1 MIKFNNQNNKLLQSF
16 VSRIVLVVL
25 TVALIV
31 ALLPRSQGKMFHYDE
46 GKPWMYGQLIAKFD
60 FPIFKSEE
68 TLKNE
73 RDSIMKNFRP
83 YFNVNPKIEEQKI
96 GQFLKDYKNGIP
108 GLPPEYVTLVAQ
120 RLHELYQMGIAN
132 TAYFT
137 DLQKDSNNVVHIV
150 MGKQAIS

>member
-96 GQFLKDYKNGIP
+96 GQFLKDYG
-108 GLPPEYVTLVAQ
+108 G
-120 RLHELYQMGIAN
+120 
-132 TAYFT
+132 
-137 DLQKDSNNVVHIV
+137 
-150 MGKQAIS
+150 